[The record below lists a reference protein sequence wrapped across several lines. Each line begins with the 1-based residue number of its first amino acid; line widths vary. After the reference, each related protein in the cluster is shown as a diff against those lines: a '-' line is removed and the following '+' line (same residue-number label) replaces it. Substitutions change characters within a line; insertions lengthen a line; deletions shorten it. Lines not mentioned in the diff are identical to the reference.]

1 MRLSSSKIRQVT
13 ALEILDSR
21 GTPTLRAGV
30 ELEDGSTGWAN
41 VPSGASTGVH
51 EAHELRDNE
60 PARYGGKGVRQAVE
74 NVRGPLAA
82 AVKGL
87 EAGDCRQVDSALR
100 EADGS
105 KNKSRLGANA
115 LLAVSLAAARAAAAS
130 AGQPLWRCLC
140 PEERK
145 ILPIPMMNILNGG
158 AHAANNVDIQEFMVI
173 PQRVPSF
180 GEGLRRCAEVY
191 HALGAILR
199 ERGLGSGVGD
209 EGGFAPDLSS
219 DEEALELILRAI
231 GRAGYRP
238 GDEVALAL
246 DAAASEWM
254 QEGGV
259 YHTPKGGRVRT
270 PEEMVEYW
278 AGLAA
283 RYPIFSLEDGM
294 AEDDW
299 QGWQLLTQRL
309 GSRMQLVGDDL
320 FGTTLRRLTR
330 GLEEKA
336 GTAILIKP
344 NQIGT
349 LTETLEAVSMA
360 QEKGWGVVMSHRSGE
375 TEDAIIADLAVATGC
390 GQIKSGAPCRS
401 ERTAKYNRLLEIEAE
416 MESMGP
422 HQ

>member
-21 GTPTLRAGV
+21 GNPTLRAGV

-41 VPSGASTGVH
+41 VPSGASTGAH

-105 KNKSRLGANA
+105 KSRLGANA

-145 ILPIPMMNILNGG
+145 ILPVPMMNILNGG

-173 PQRVPSF
+173 PRRVPSF

-320 FGTTLRRLTR
+320 FVTNIRRLKR

-336 GTAILIKP
+336 GNAILIKP

>member
-1 MRLSSSKIRQVT
+1 MRLSSSKIRRVT

-21 GTPTLRAGV
+21 GNPTLRAGV

-41 VPSGASTGVH
+41 VPSGASTGAH

-145 ILPIPMMNILNGG
+145 ILPVPMMNILNGG

-173 PQRVPSF
+173 PRRVPSF

-299 QGWQLLTQRL
+299 QGWQLLTKRL

-320 FGTTLRRLTR
+320 FVTNIRRLKR
-330 GLEEKA
+330 GLEENA
-336 GTAILIKP
+336 ANAILIKP

-349 LTETLEAVSMA
+349 LSETLDAVSMA
-360 QEKGWGVVMSHRSGE
+360 QEKRWGVVMSHRSGE
-375 TEDAIIADLAVATGC
+375 TEDPIIADLAVATGC

-401 ERTAKYNRLLEIEAE
+401 ERVAKYNRLLEIEGE
-416 MESMGP
+416 LGIR
-422 HQ
+422 

>member
-1 MRLSSSKIRQVT
+1 MRLSSSKIRRVT

-21 GTPTLRAGV
+21 GNPTLRAGV

-41 VPSGASTGVH
+41 VPSGASTGAH

-145 ILPIPMMNILNGG
+145 ILPVPMMNILNGG

-173 PQRVPSF
+173 PRRVPSF

-199 ERGLGSGVGD
+199 ERGLVGD

-320 FGTTLRRLTR
+320 FVTNIRRLKR

-344 NQIGT
+344 NQLGT

>member
-1 MRLSSSKIRQVT
+1 MRLSSSKIRRVT

-21 GTPTLRAGV
+21 GNPTLRAGV

-41 VPSGASTGVH
+41 VPSGASTGAH

-145 ILPIPMMNILNGG
+145 ILPVPMMNILNGG

-173 PQRVPSF
+173 PRRVPSF

-254 QEGGV
+254 QEGEV
-259 YHTPKGGRVRT
+259 YQTPKGGRVYTR
-270 PEEMVEYW
+270 EQLVDYW

-283 RYPIFSLEDGM
+283 RYPILSLEDGA

-299 QGWQLLTQRL
+299 QGWQLLTKRL

-320 FGTTLRRLTR
+320 FVTNIRRLKR
-330 GLEEKA
+330 GLEENA
-336 GTAILIKP
+336 ANAILIKP

-349 LTETLEAVSMA
+349 LSETLDAVSMA
-360 QEKGWGVVMSHRSGE
+360 QEKRWGVVMSHRSGE

>member
-21 GTPTLRAGV
+21 GNPTLRAGV

-41 VPSGASTGVH
+41 VPSGASTGAH

-87 EAGDCRQVDSALR
+87 EA
-100 EADGS
+100 
-105 KNKSRLGANA
+105 
-115 LLAVSLAAARAAAAS
+115 VSLAAARAAAAS

-145 ILPIPMMNILNGG
+145 ILPVPMMNILNGG

-173 PQRVPSF
+173 PRRVPSF

-320 FGTTLRRLTR
+320 FVTNIRRLKR

-336 GTAILIKP
+336 GNAILIKP

-416 MESMGP
+416 MESIGP

>member
-21 GTPTLRAGV
+21 GNPTLRAGV

-41 VPSGASTGVH
+41 VPSGASTGAH

-145 ILPIPMMNILNGG
+145 ILPVPMMNILNGG

-173 PQRVPSF
+173 PRRVPSF

-191 HALGAILR
+191 H
-199 ERGLGSGVGD
+199 
-209 EGGFAPDLSS
+209 
-219 DEEALELILRAI
+219 AI

-320 FGTTLRRLTR
+320 FVTNIRRLKR

-336 GTAILIKP
+336 GNAILIKP

-416 MESMGP
+416 MESIGP